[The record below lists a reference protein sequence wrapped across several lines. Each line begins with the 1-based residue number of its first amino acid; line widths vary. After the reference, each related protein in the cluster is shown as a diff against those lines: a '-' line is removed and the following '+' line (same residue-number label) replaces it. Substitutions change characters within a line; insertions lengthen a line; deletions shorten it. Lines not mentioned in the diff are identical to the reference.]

1 MLKSKT
7 KFFVFIAIL
16 LIGVATAFS
25 WKIEMFYPI
34 EQYSIARILYLPS
47 GKYMKLMSL
56 GYPEFTADLLYL
68 WSIQFYE
75 DFSIIDRYQY
85 VSNIF
90 NTITDLNPKL
100 VDAYRMACL
109 IGYYEMQ
116 GDIKIIMQFTDKGIT
131 HNPKN
136 WQIPVDGGYYAAMV
150 HLHDISK
157 KYFLIASKIP
167 GAPAWT
173 KRWVAEENY
182 QLGYKKQAIKFWQ
195 EALETA
201 KQQFEQQ
208 ICKGHIHDITVEI
221 KIDELKEA
229 IEEFSIFYF
238 RFPHSLEE
246 LVKVGLLQQIPVD
259 PEGKPFYYDP
269 STGKVTPQGG
279 FRIFHPEK

>member
-1 MLKSKT
+1 MRKPRT
-7 KFFVFIAIL
+7 KLFVLIAIL
-16 LIGVATAFS
+16 LIGAASSFS
-25 WKIEMFYPI
+25 WKIETFYPI
-34 EQYSIARILYLPS
+34 ENYSIARILYLPS
-47 GKYMKLMSL
+47 GKYMKLISF

-68 WSIQFYE
+68 WSIQFYG
-75 DFSIIDRYQY
+75 DPSIVNRYKY
-85 VSNIF
+85 LSNIF
-90 NTITDLNPKL
+90 NSITDINPKL

-109 IGYYEMQ
+109 IAYYEMQ
-116 GDIKIIMQFTDKGIT
+116 GNIKIIMHFTDKGIT

-136 WQIPVDGGYYAAMV
+136 WQIPIDGGYYAAMV
-150 HLHDISK
+150 HLHDASK
-157 KYFLIASKIP
+157 RYFLIASGIP

-182 QLGYKKQAIKFWQ
+182 RLGDKKQAIKFWK

-201 KQQFEQQ
+201 KQDFEKQ

-221 KIDELKEA
+221 EIDALNEA
-229 IEEFSIFYF
+229 IEEFSTFYF
-238 RFPHSLEE
+238 RLPHSMEE

-269 STGKVTPQGG
+269 LTGKVTPLGG